1 MSYESETKNAYR
13 NIEKANLYK
22 NQYIKGFKWA
32 RFTMWKQKK
41 IVNDFLHSINFNN
54 KEKILDVP
62 CGAGYV
68 GDILSKLES
77 QVVASDISFEMMNLA
92 LNEYP
97 GNNFTGFIQS
107 DITEMPFQ
115 NEEFRCSVILAL
127 MHRLPFEVRNDVL
140 NEINRVTEK
149 YIIVSYSV
157 NNFLQRVKQIFL
169 SLTNKS
175 YLPAPAG
182 ISLNEITRDFS
193 KHNLK
198 ILQKKNV
205 FFILSAKVVFLL
217 EKS

>member
-1 MSYESETKNAYR
+1 
-13 NIEKANLYK
+13 
-22 NQYIKGFKWA
+22 
-32 RFTMWKQKK
+32 MWKQKK

-193 KHNLK
+193 KYNLK
-198 ILQKKNV
+198 ILQKRSV

>member
-193 KHNLK
+193 KYNLK
-198 ILQKKNV
+198 ILQKRSV